1 MNHSESSFNGSA
13 ATELFMQ
20 SWAPDQESKAALA
33 VVHGFGEHSGRYM
46 NLVNRLVPAGFTVYG
61 FDHRGHGRSPG
72 QRGHINSWEEFLGDV
87 EAFLTEIRKKD
98 TESPLFLYGHSMGG
112 LLALSYALRH
122 PQGLK
127 GVIASGPALSQ
138 PGVSPILL
146 TLSRIMS
153 KLWPS
158 FSIDTKLDVH
168 LISRDEEVVR
178 AYQEDPLVHSMAS
191 ARLGTELTAAMEW
204 TQAHA
209 GDWRLPLLIVHGGDD
224 KLVPPEG
231 SKRFF
236 DNVPSEDKQR
246 IEYPGTRHEPHND
259 LDRDKVLEDIQNWL
273 ENHL

>member
-13 ATELFMQ
+13 ATVLFMQ
-20 SWAPDQESKAALA
+20 SWSPDQESKAALA

-98 TESPLFLYGHSMGG
+98 AESPLFLYGHSMGG
-112 LLALSYALRH
+112 LLVLSYALRH

-127 GVIASGPALSQ
+127 GVIASGPALAQ

-158 FSIDTKLDVH
+158 FSIDTRLDVH
-168 LISRDEEVVR
+168 SISRDEEVVR

-224 KLVPPEG
+224 KLVPPVG

-236 DNVPSEDKQR
+236 DNVPFEDKQR
-246 IEYPGTRHEPHND
+246 IEYPGTLHEPHND
-259 LDRDKVLEDIQNWL
+259 LDKDKVLEDIQNWL